1 MLKIYGA
8 ALIASLT
15 MLTQTSADNMGI
27 IGGIDLT
34 GTGPAY
40 AALVTSSDQLTQ
52 LTLTG
57 DATLGGIIS
66 NVSMNSSQVSLIGG
80 QGLAGGAYAA
90 LVSATGGITT
100 LTFSASMAAHVIIN
114 SVAINNSGNG
124 I

>member
-15 MLTQTSADNMGI
+15 MLSQTSADNIGI
-27 IGGIDLT
+27 IGGLDLT

-57 DATLGGIIS
+57 DAMLGGIIS
-66 NVSMNSSQVSLIGG
+66 NVSMKSSQLSIIGG
-80 QGLAGGAYAA
+80 QVLTGGAYAA
-90 LVSATGGITT
+90 LVSTPDRIT
-100 LTFSASMAAHVIIN
+100 
-114 SVAINNSGNG
+114 
-124 I
+124 